1 MNLSVFVVLLLQ
13 CETFLILGFN
23 HFFEVDTI
31 LETNILPLSS
41 TLIVFEYVCLS
52 LLVTGVCAQTPC
64 FTDKDTILSHMGRYK
79 GLKIFMVFDSVSFV
93 RNNTALKSS
102 LKPLN
107 MHVKIL

>member
-1 MNLSVFVVLLLQ
+1 MVGGLH
-13 CETFLILGFN
+13 T
-23 HFFEVDTI
+23 
-31 LETNILPLSS
+31 
-41 TLIVFEYVCLS
+41 
-52 LLVTGVCAQTPC
+52 TGVCAQTPC

>member
-1 MNLSVFVVLLLQ
+1 MLAIFILDSDIFWIELLR
-13 CETFLILGFN
+13 
-23 HFFEVDTI
+23 
-31 LETNILPLSS
+31 
-41 TLIVFEYVCLS
+41 
-52 LLVTGVCAQTPC
+52 VTGVCAQTLH

-93 RNNTALKSS
+93 GNNTALKSS